1 MVFHLEFYWV
11 LPQGDLGYCD
21 TIVFDA
27 TSMNLAV
34 AHAKDVLE
42 HGNFPSGGRANACLI
57 KGEEGKIIEFLF
69 KDEDGQI
76 TETLSMR

>member
-11 LPQGDLGYCD
+11 VPQEQPGYCD

-27 TSMNLAV
+27 TSANLAV

-42 HGNFPSGGRANACLI
+42 HGNFPSGGKANACLI
-57 KGEEGKIIEFLF
+57 KGEEGKIIEYLV
-69 KDEDGQI
+69 KDEDVQI
-76 TETLSMR
+76 TETLLMR